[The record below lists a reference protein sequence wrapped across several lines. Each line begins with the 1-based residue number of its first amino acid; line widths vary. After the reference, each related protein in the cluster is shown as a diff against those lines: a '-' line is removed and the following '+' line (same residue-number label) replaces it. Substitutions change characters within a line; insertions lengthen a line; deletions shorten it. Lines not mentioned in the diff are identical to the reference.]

1 MPYWKTPDGCSL
13 FYETFNLNS
22 ARPAIVFLNGSL
34 QTTLYW
40 RAFALKLSDRFG
52 VLLYDARGQGNSDL
66 GEAPL
71 NLDLHVSDL
80 IGLLDQLDLG
90 HAHLCGLSH
99 GAYVAYRLALDLPH
113 RADSLLLTSVSAAAT
128 ARGRL
133 IVRSW
138 RETLAHGG
146 LEALVWA
153 TLPHV
158 FGEQF
163 LRENQKMIDHI
174 AQSIT
179 RRNKERY
186 LKAHFEAMT
195 KYRSMAKVL
204 APLSIPIL
212 VLSGTEDP
220 LVTAAGAEK
229 IVQVSGGR
237 HIRLPHLGHSLPAE
251 APESFLRI
259 LVGFLEGH

>member
-13 FYETFNLNS
+13 FYEEFNLSS
-22 ARPAIVFLNGSL
+22 ARPTLVFLNGSM

-40 RAFALKLSDRFG
+40 RAFALKLRDRFG
-52 VLLYDARGQGNSDL
+52 VVLYDARGQGNSEL
-66 GEAPL
+66 GVAAL
-71 NLDLHVSDL
+71 NLNRHVQDLT
-80 IGLLDQLDLG
+80 GLLDQLGLG

-99 GAYVAYRLALDLPH
+99 GAYVAYRLALDAPH
-113 RADSLLLTSVSAAAT
+113 RVDSLILASVSAAAT
-128 ARGRL
+128 TRGRL

-153 TLPHV
+153 TLPLV
-158 FGEQF
+158 FGQRF
-163 LRENQKMIDHI
+163 LRENQKMMDHI

-179 RRNKERY
+179 RRNKEAH
-186 LKAHFEAMT
+186 LKAHFEAMA
-195 KYRSMAKVL
+195 KYRPLAKVL
-204 APLSIPIL
+204 APLGVPIL
-212 VLSGTEDP
+212 VLSGMEDP

-259 LVGFLEGH
+259 LVRFVAGR

>member
-1 MPYWKTPDGCSL
+1 MSFWKTPDGCSL
-13 FYETFNLNS
+13 FYEAFNLTS
-22 ARPAIVFLNGSL
+22 ARPAIVFLNGSM

-40 RAFALKLSDRFG
+40 RAFALKLRKRYG
-52 VLLYDARGQGNSDL
+52 VLLYDARGQGNSEL
-66 GEAPL
+66 GDAHL
-71 NLDLHVSDL
+71 NLNLHVGDL
-80 IGLLDQLDLG
+80 TGLLDHLEMG
-90 HAHLCGLSH
+90 HAHFCGLSH
-99 GAYVAYRLALDLPH
+99 GAYLAYRLALDTPH

-153 TLPHV
+153 SLPHV
-158 FGEQF
+158 FGERF
-163 LRENQKMIDHI
+163 LRDNLKTMDHI

-179 RRNKERY
+179 RRNRENH
-186 LKAHFEAMT
+186 LKAHFEAMAR
-195 KYRSMAKVL
+195 YRPLAKVL
-204 APLSIPIL
+204 APLSLPIL
-212 VLSGTEDP
+212 VLSGAEDP

-259 LVGFLEGH
+259 LERFIEGY

>member
-1 MPYWKTPDGCSL
+1 MSFWKASDGCSL
-13 FYETFNLNS
+13 FYEEFNLSS
-22 ARPAIVFLNGSL
+22 ARSTLVFLNGSM

-40 RAFALKLSDRFG
+40 RALALKLRNRFG
-52 VLLYDARGQGNSDL
+52 VVLYDARGQGNSEL

-71 NLDLHVSDL
+71 NLNRHVQDLTDL
-80 IGLLDQLDLG
+80 LNHLDLG

-113 RADSLLLTSVSAAAT
+113 RVDSLLLASVSAAAT
-128 ARGRL
+128 TRGRL

-138 RETLAHGG
+138 REILAHGG

-158 FGEQF
+158 FGERF
-163 LRENQKMIDHI
+163 LRENRKMLDHI
-174 AQSIT
+174 AQSIV
-179 RRNKERY
+179 RRNKEDY
-186 LKAHFEAMT
+186 LLAHFEAMA
-195 KYRSMAKVL
+195 KYRPMAKAL
-204 APLSIPIL
+204 APLDLPIL
-212 VLSGTEDP
+212 VLSGMEDP
-220 LVTAAGAEK
+220 LVTAAGAER

-251 APESFLRI
+251 APESYLRI
-259 LVGFLEGH
+259 LERFVSGH